1 MLIDPHLN
9 PHDLTPAELIDQLI
23 EASVDGVVITCTHST
38 TQAVPYLK
46 ALIEEDFVCFVGVEL
61 KTPHG
66 DLVLIPEVAD
76 ESFFQRVWSPSSEES
91 ISVNGEECWP
101 LDTLEKIISEH
112 AGVVMI
118 THPYSRLCDRS
129 WGDRA
134 FTLDWIDAAETR
146 VGRGLPH
153 RDFLSDKIAELKDWS
168 RVGSSSGD
176 SQYLGSALT
185 VFSEDI
191 ESQEA
196 ICEAL
201 REGICWP
208 IEFEDPMYPRARY
221 QGVIVDEGPR
231 RRTLEERERKD
242 ALDRVARQRGFHVEE
257 EVTTHTSGGS
267 WRAMGNRSRR
277 GGQSSDHRGQRD
289 DHRNRRSNSQG
300 QDRSGRQNNQRSS
313 GRHRSN

>member
-23 EASVDGVVITCTHST
+23 EASVDGAVITCTHST
-38 TQAVPYLK
+38 TAAVPYLK

-66 DLVLIPEVAD
+66 DLVLIPETAD
-76 ESFFQRVWSPSSEES
+76 ESFFQREWLPPADES
-91 ISVNGEECWP
+91 IVVNGEVCWP
-101 LDTLEKIISEH
+101 LAMVEQMIAEH
-112 AGVVMI
+112 TGVVIMA
-118 THPYSRLCDRS
+118 HPYSRLYDRS

-134 FTLDWIDAAETR
+134 FTLDWIDAVETR

-153 RDFLSDKIAELKDWS
+153 RDFLCDKIAELKDFS
-168 RVGSSSGD
+168 RIGSSSGD
-176 SQYLGSALT
+176 CQHLGSALT
-185 VFSEDI
+185 VFAEEI

-196 ICEAL
+196 LCEAI

-221 QGVIVDEGPR
+221 QGVITDEGPR
-231 RRTLEERERKD
+231 RRTMEERERKE

-267 WRAMGNRSRR
+267 WRARSVGSRR
-277 GGQSSDHRGQRD
+277 GPRDRRDPRSD
-289 DHRNRRSNSQG
+289 SK
-300 QDRSGRQNNQRSS
+300 RSGRSQRQGNQSRSS
-313 GRHRSN
+313 GRRLPN